1 MENTENDLRHEIK
14 FENHM
19 KTKNNFFI
27 ETFIFFFKKYFLF
40 LDKHFLKIYM
50 NSIALAFFSGTDTMK
65 HRYALAKALAF
76 ADCQGEFRMLVYID
90 LLKESLLIIALLKKP

>member
-1 MENTENDLRHEIK
+1 
-14 FENHM
+14 
-19 KTKNNFFI
+19 
-27 ETFIFFFKKYFLF
+27 
-40 LDKHFLKIYM
+40 M

-90 LLKESLLIIALLKKP
+90 LLKESLLIITLLKKP